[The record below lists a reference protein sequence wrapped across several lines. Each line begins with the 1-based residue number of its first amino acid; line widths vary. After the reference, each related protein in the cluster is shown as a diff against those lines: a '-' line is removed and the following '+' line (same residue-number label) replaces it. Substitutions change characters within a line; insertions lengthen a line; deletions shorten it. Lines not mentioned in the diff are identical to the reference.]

1 MANISINFTKKALE
15 ISKDFSKKASIFG
28 SEAYNELKAAKK
40 DFPTFRVSV
49 KQAPKRKLEDRIS
62 MNDITMYVKEK
73 SGEKSEEMNT
83 LKELR
88 GKSIKDAGGILKAE
102 ESAKFVEIKKW
113 FFATYPEVGNKTNNR
128 QNRINEII
136 EKAVMNT
143 ASAS

>member
-49 KQAPKRKLEDRIS
+49 KQAPKRKIEDRIT
-62 MNDITMYVKEK
+62 MNDIVMYVTKK
-73 SGEKSEEMNT
+73 SGENSEQMNT

-88 GKSIKDAGGILKAE
+88 GTSIKKAKNIFDAE
-102 ESAKFVEIKKW
+102 ESANFTDIKKW
-113 FFATYPEVGNKTNNR
+113 FFNTYPEIAKKTDDR
-128 QNRINEII
+128 KNRINEIL
-136 EKAVMNT
+136 EKASKET
-143 ASAS
+143 ASA

>member
-1 MANISINFTKKALE
+1 MTNISINYTKKALE

-73 SGEKSEEMNT
+73 SGENSKEMNT
-83 LKELR
+83 LKDLR

-102 ESAKFVEIKKW
+102 ESANFIKIKQW
-113 FFATYPEVGNKTNNR
+113 FFDTYPEIADKTKVR
-128 QNRINEII
+128 QNHINAILAEAASN
-136 EKAVMNT
+136 AV
-143 ASAS
+143 SA